1 MNRAQTTLLALALTL
16 AAPHLGGCED
26 KPSPGAAPTSSALA
40 PAKPKTEAA
49 RTFVVDAQGSRA
61 SFLMDAPI
69 EKIHGD
75 ALDAITGEVFV
86 DLEDLTKSTGLLK
99 VDLDKLV
106 LYQQKRENETAA
118 FSERSKS
125 DLQNEHARNW
135 LEIGKDVSEETKK
148 KNRFVE
154 LKITKVETAG
164 PKNVLTMTGAD
175 RKVELTVTGDL
186 RLHERTVPKTAKIEA
201 TFEYEGDKL
210 VSLAVKTVEPIAV
223 SLEEHDVR
231 PRDTLGKILQK
242 TQEELSTLGKKV
254 SKDAMISV
262 DFTAKAR

>member
-26 KPSPGAAPTSSALA
+26 KASPGAAPTSSALA
-40 PAKPKTEAA
+40 PAKPKTEA
-49 RTFVVDAQGSRA
+49 SRA
-61 SFLMDAPI
+61 FGVEPTGNKVSFVMDAPI
-69 EKIHGD
+69 EKIFGE
-75 ALDAITGEVFV
+75 AEGAIAGEVFA
-86 DLEDLTKSTGLLK
+86 DLEDITKSTGLLK

-106 LYQQKRENETAA
+106 LYQQKRENEAAA
-118 FSERSKS
+118 FGERSKS

-135 LEIGKDVSEETKK
+135 LEIGKDVSEETKG

-154 LKITKVETAG
+154 LKITKVETDG
-164 PKNVLTMTGAD
+164 PKSVLGMQGAE
-175 RKVELTVTGDL
+175 RKVVLKVTGDL
-186 RLHERTVPKTAKIEA
+186 RLHERTAPKTAKIEA
-201 TFEYEGDKL
+201 TFRFEGDKP
-210 VSLAVKTVEPIAV
+210 VSVAVKTLEPVGV

-254 SKDAMISV
+254 SKDAMISL

>member
-1 MNRAQTTLLALALTL
+1 MNRVQFTFFALALA
-16 AAPHLGGCED
+16 AAGLGGCED
-26 KPSPGAAPTSSALA
+26 KAGSAAAPTSSALA
-40 PAKPKTEAA
+40 PAKPKTEASK
-49 RTFVVDAQGSRA
+49 TFAVEATGSKA
-61 SFLMDAPI
+61 TFLMDAPI
-69 EKIHGD
+69 EKIFGE
-75 ALDAITGEVFV
+75 AEGAITGDVFV
-86 DLEDLTKSTGLLK
+86 DLEDLTKSTGLVK

-135 LEIGKDVSEETKK
+135 LEIGKDVSEETKQ

-154 LKITKVETAG
+154 FKITKVETAG
-164 PKNVLTMTGAD
+164 PKSVLGMQGAE
-175 RKVELTVTGDL
+175 RKVTLTVTGDL
-186 RLHERTVPKTAKIEA
+186 RLHERTTPKTAKLEA
-201 TFEYEGDKL
+201 TFRFEGDKP
-210 VSLAVKTVEPIAV
+210 VAVAVKTVEPLGV

-254 SKDAMISV
+254 SKDAMVSL
-262 DFTAKAR
+262 DFTAKAK